1 MPIEKTSIL
10 EMQRLTTEEYHAAP
24 KVPLTI
30 LLDNVRSMH
39 NVGAVFRT
47 ADAFRIEQIVLC
59 GITATPPHTLIH
71 KTALG
76 AEDSVPWHYE
86 KDSLETVLRL
96 KANGYRIWVLE
107 QATGSIPP
115 EQSPLQADEKA
126 VLVVGNE
133 VFGVRDEIISVAD
146 RCIEIPQFGTK
157 HSLNVSVSCGIALYT
172 LLAPLFPLLVR

>member
-1 MPIEKTSIL
+1 MEKLRIED
-10 EMQRLTTEEYHAAP
+10 MHRLTLDAYRESSTL
-24 KVPLTI
+24 PLI
-30 LLDNVRSMH
+30 LLLDDVRSMH

-115 EQSPLQADEKA
+115 EQSPLQSDEKA
-126 VLVVGNE
+126 VLVAGNE

-157 HSLNVSVSCGIALYT
+157 HSLNVSVSCGIGLYT
-172 LLAPLFPLLVR
+172 LLAPLFPLLAR